1 MFIASKLEDVT
12 PIFLETM
19 VKKVCHSRLT
29 HNQILNLEKIILQTL
44 KFKLSSCPTGLEFIQ
59 GYLASPFFSKHP

>member
-29 HNQILNLEKIILQTL
+29 HNQILKLERIIL
-44 KFKLSSCPTGLEFIQ
+44 
-59 GYLASPFFSKHP
+59 